1 MNYHI
6 QSNTAKS
13 AYLQL
18 YEQLRRDITNGSFPF
33 GTKLP
38 SKRLMAEE
46 LGISVITVEHAYNIL
61 CDEGYVEARQRSGYY
76 AAYRQGDLLAFPEEP
91 AEHFPKPAPNS
102 SHAPFPFSQL
112 ARTMRRVL
120 QDYGEQILVKSPNHG
135 CQELRSAI
143 SAYLRRSCGMEVSP
157 RQIII
162 GSGAEYLYGLVLQ
175 LLGNNIPYA
184 LEDPSY
190 PQIRRVYEANHTA
203 CRMLKMGSDGILSSE
218 LSATDAGVLHV
229 TPFHSY
235 PSGIT
240 ASASKRWEYLDWAK
254 RMNGYIVEDNFDSEL
269 TVSAKNEDT
278 LFSLSADGRVIYLN
292 TFSRT
297 IAPSMR
303 VGYLVLPETL
313 LDRFEEKLGFYS
325 CTVPVFEQYVLAS
338 LISDGSFERHIN
350 RIRRKRRKAK

>member
-203 CRMLKMGSDGILSSE
+203 CRMLKMGNDGILSSE

-313 LDRFEEKLGFYS
+313 LDRFEENLGFYS

>member
-61 CDEGYVEARQRSGYY
+61 CDEGYIEARQRSGYY

-175 LLGNNIPYA
+175 LLGNNIPYG

-278 LFSLSADGRVIYLN
+278 LFSLSAEGRVIYLN